1 VDRFSQDAQL
11 YQRPGVPSSRRA
23 RIDGHGER
31 IVQPVPHKNPI
42 GDYLR
47 ARRELVRPE
56 DIGFPDLSGRRRV
69 EGLRREEVAML
80 AGVSSDYYVRLEQGR
95 DQHPSRQV
103 LDALARAL
111 QLDAD
116 ATAHLHRLATQPA
129 RRRKTPRP
137 ERVPSGI
144 LQLIESWSQT
154 PAYVHGRYMDV
165 LAVNSIAAALIPY
178 YVKGENLVRTAF
190 LDPRVR
196 DMHGNWAQVT
206 ESTVACLRALVGPDV
221 DDPKLNELVGELSV
235 RSERFRQLWA
245 RHDVRPKRS
254 GTARINHPLVGPL
267 ELSYE
272 RFPIPDTDRQTL
284 GIYHAAPGSAS
295 AQALALLAISATEEH
310 EPAKPYP

>member
-1 VDRFSQDAQL
+1 M
-11 YQRPGVPSSRRA
+11 
-23 RIDGHGER
+23 
-31 IVQPVPHKNPI
+31 PVPHENLI

-47 ARRELVRPE
+47 ARRELVRPG
-56 DIGFPDLSGRRRV
+56 DIGIPDLTGRRRV
-69 EGLRREEVAML
+69 HGLRREEVALL

-95 DQHPSRQV
+95 DQHPSPQV

-137 ERVPSGI
+137 EKVPAGI

-154 PAYVHGRYMDV
+154 PAYVHGRYLDV
-165 LAVNSIAAALIPY
+165 LAVNSLATALIPY
-178 YVKGENLVRTAF
+178 YVKGENLVRIAF

-196 DMHGNWAQVT
+196 EMYGNWAQVT
-206 ESTVACLRALVGPDV
+206 ESTVASLRALVGPDI

-267 ELSYE
+267 ELNYE

-284 GIYHAAPGSAS
+284 GVYHAVPASAS
-295 AQALALLAISATEEH
+295 AQALALLATTTVEETP
-310 EPAKPYP
+310 EPARPRP